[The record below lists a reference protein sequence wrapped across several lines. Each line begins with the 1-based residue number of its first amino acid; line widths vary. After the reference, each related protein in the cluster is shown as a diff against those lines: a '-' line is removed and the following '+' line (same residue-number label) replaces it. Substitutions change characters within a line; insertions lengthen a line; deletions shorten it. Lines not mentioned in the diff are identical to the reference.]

1 LPLPYLQL
9 ALPRYGFESGFGAE
23 HFWIKRLDFVAII
36 HGVWITIFVVDI
48 ILFVHMGVAAIAV
61 STLIRLDFDGLAS
74 ALILPLLR
82 DLLLHSDS
90 CHLRMAIHVSGYLRN
105 APIDHLLPFVL
116 GQGLLSV

>member
-9 ALPRYGFESGFGAE
+9 TLSRYGFESGFGAE

-74 ALILPLLR
+74 AR
-82 DLLLHSDS
+82 S
-90 CHLRMAIHVSGYLRN
+90 
-105 APIDHLLPFVL
+105 APKRRSLFLNFVPFYF
-116 GQGLLSV
+116 